1 MMKKYF
7 FSLMI
12 LAASIIIACQTT
24 NFNLSDARKAILEQ
38 NTKRI
43 NAMRAGDI
51 DTLLE
56 LYTDDATLLPP
67 NDTMKRG
74 KDAIN
79 MFYLLTPREGK
90 ILDASIISNEIKGT
104 GNTLYEIG
112 EFDLTIAPF
121 ESDATQTSRCKY
133 ITIWKHSDGLW
144 KIYAE
149 CWNKDESEVRL
160 QLNHAID

>member
-1 MMKKYF
+1 MTKYF

-12 LAASIIIACQTT
+12 LAATFIIACHTAD
-24 NFNLSDARKAILEQ
+24 FNLSDARKAILEQ

-43 NAMRAGDI
+43 NAVRAGDI

-56 LYTDDATLLPP
+56 LYTDDASLLPP

-90 ILDASIISNEIKGT
+90 ILDASIVSNEIKGT
-104 GNTLYEIG
+104 GNIIYEIG
-112 EFDLTIAPF
+112 EFNLTIVPF
-121 ESDATQTSRCKY
+121 ESDATQTNRCKY

-144 KIYAE
+144 KIYTE
-149 CWNKDESEVRL
+149 CWNNDESEFNSR
-160 QLNHAID
+160 LNHAID